1 MIAAF
6 DFGITNTDLVI
17 KDQRIKF
24 LSVPSPFDRKNRDFD
39 ITERHVIE
47 ILEKLDIN
55 IKEISSIGVTGGKSA
70 DLPDRICDVPITK
83 VNEIDAIGKGARSLY
98 KISEESSLVVSSGTG
113 TACVHIQNTATNHL
127 GGISVG
133 GGMLEGLSNLLV
145 DIPHGVKIN
154 NFAEKGNRKILDV
167 MIGEAVN
174 EIGNLNAEITAA
186 NFAKARNEP
195 TNSIEDISASLCNM
209 VGEVIGTV
217 AYLNALLVGSN
228 KAYFLGRTSML
239 SEVKK
244 GIDARL
250 ALAGIEGIY
259 DDNRAF
265 GNAIGVLDTID
276 I

>member
-17 KDQRIKF
+17 KDQRINF

-47 ILEKLDIN
+47 ILEMLDIN
-55 IKEISSIGVTGGKSA
+55 IKEISSIVVTGGKSA

-145 DIPHGVKIN
+145 NIPHGVKIN
-154 NFAEKGNRKILDV
+154 NFAEKGSRKTLDV

-186 NFAKARNEP
+186 NFAKARNES

-259 DDNRAF
+259 DENRAF

>member
-145 DIPHGVKIN
+145 NIPHGVKIN
-154 NFAEKGNRKILDV
+154 NLAEKGNRKTLDV

>member
-47 ILEKLDIN
+47 MLEKLDIN

-70 DLPDRICDVPITK
+70 DLPDRICNVPITK

-145 DIPHGVKIN
+145 NIPHGVKIN

>member
-145 DIPHGVKIN
+145 NIPHGVKIN

-186 NFAKARNEP
+186 NFAKARNESA
-195 TNSIEDISASLCNM
+195 NSIEDISAYLCNM

-259 DDNRAF
+259 DENRAF

>member
-145 DIPHGVKIN
+145 NIPHGVKIN
-154 NFAEKGNRKILDV
+154 NLAEKGNRKTLDV

-195 TNSIEDISASLCNM
+195 TNSIEDISASLCDM

-259 DDNRAF
+259 DENRAF

>member
-39 ITERHVIE
+39 VTERHVIE

-145 DIPHGVKIN
+145 NIPHGVKIN

-250 ALAGIEGIY
+250 ALAGIEGVY
-259 DDNRAF
+259 DENRAF

>member
-24 LSVPSPFDRKNRDFD
+24 LSIPSPFDRKNRDFD

-98 KISEESSLVVSSGTG
+98 KISKESSLVVSSGTG

-145 DIPHGVKIN
+145 NIPHGVKIN

-250 ALAGIEGIY
+250 ALAGIEGVY
-259 DDNRAF
+259 DENRAF

>member
-145 DIPHGVKIN
+145 NIPHGVKIN

-250 ALAGIEGIY
+250 ALAGIVGIY
-259 DDNRAF
+259 DENRAF

>member
-70 DLPDRICDVPITK
+70 DLPDRICNVPITK

-98 KISEESSLVVSSGTG
+98 KISKESSLVVSSGTG

-145 DIPHGVKIN
+145 NIPHGVKIN

-259 DDNRAF
+259 DENRAF

>member
-98 KISEESSLVVSSGTG
+98 KISKESSLVVSSGTG

>member
-24 LSVPSPFDRKNRDFD
+24 LSVPSPFNRKNRDFD

-145 DIPHGVKIN
+145 NIPHGVKIN

-259 DDNRAF
+259 DENRAF

>member
-17 KDQRIKF
+17 KDHRVKF

-113 TACVHIQNTATNHL
+113 TACVHIQNNATNHL

-145 DIPHGVKIN
+145 NIPHGVKIN

-186 NFAKARNEP
+186 NFAKARNESA
-195 TNSIEDISASLCNM
+195 NSIEDISASLCNM

-259 DDNRAF
+259 DENRAF

>member
-145 DIPHGVKIN
+145 NIPHGVKIN
-154 NFAEKGNRKILDV
+154 NFAEKGSRKTLDV

-186 NFAKARNEP
+186 NFAKARNES

-250 ALAGIEGIY
+250 ALAGIEGVY
-259 DDNRAF
+259 DENRAF

>member
-39 ITERHVIE
+39 VTERHVIE

-98 KISEESSLVVSSGTG
+98 KISKESSLVVSSGTG

-145 DIPHGVKIN
+145 NIPHGVKIN

>member
-39 ITERHVIE
+39 VTERHVIE

-98 KISEESSLVVSSGTG
+98 KISKESSLVVSSGTG

-145 DIPHGVKIN
+145 NIPHGVKIN
-154 NFAEKGNRKILDV
+154 NFAEKGNRKTLDV

>member
-39 ITERHVIE
+39 VTERHVIE

-145 DIPHGVKIN
+145 NIPHGVKIN

-186 NFAKARNEP
+186 NFAKARNES

-259 DDNRAF
+259 DENRAF

>member
-1 MIAAF
+1 
-6 DFGITNTDLVI
+6 
-17 KDQRIKF
+17 
-24 LSVPSPFDRKNRDFD
+24 
-39 ITERHVIE
+39 
-47 ILEKLDIN
+47 
-55 IKEISSIGVTGGKSA
+55 
-70 DLPDRICDVPITK
+70 
-83 VNEIDAIGKGARSLY
+83 
-98 KISEESSLVVSSGTG
+98 
-113 TACVHIQNTATNHL
+113 
-127 GGISVG
+127 
-133 GGMLEGLSNLLV
+133 MLEGLSNLLV
-145 DIPHGVKIN
+145 NIPHGVKIN

>member
-39 ITERHVIE
+39 VTERHVIE

-145 DIPHGVKIN
+145 NIPHGVKIN

-259 DDNRAF
+259 DENRAF

>member
-47 ILEKLDIN
+47 ILEMLDIN

-98 KISEESSLVVSSGTG
+98 KISKESSLVVSSGTG

-145 DIPHGVKIN
+145 NIPHGVKIN
-154 NFAEKGNRKILDV
+154 NFAEKGNRKTLDV

-186 NFAKARNEP
+186 NFGKARNEP

-259 DDNRAF
+259 DENRAF

>member
-55 IKEISSIGVTGGKSA
+55 IKGISSIGVTGGKSA

-145 DIPHGVKIN
+145 NIPHGVKIN
-154 NFAEKGNRKILDV
+154 NLAEKGNRKTLDV

-259 DDNRAF
+259 DENRAF

>member
-145 DIPHGVKIN
+145 NIPHGVKIN
-154 NFAEKGNRKILDV
+154 NFAEKGNRKTLDV

-186 NFAKARNEP
+186 NFAKARNES

-250 ALAGIEGIY
+250 ALAGIEGVY
-259 DDNRAF
+259 DENRAF

>member
-39 ITERHVIE
+39 VTERHVIE

-98 KISEESSLVVSSGTG
+98 KISKESSLVVSSGTG

-145 DIPHGVKIN
+145 NIPHGVKIN

-259 DDNRAF
+259 DENRAF

>member
-47 ILEKLDIN
+47 MLEKLDIN

-145 DIPHGVKIN
+145 NIPHGVKIN

-259 DDNRAF
+259 DENRAF

>member
-1 MIAAF
+1 MKAAF

-17 KDQRIKF
+17 KDQKINF
-24 LSVPSPFDRKNRDFD
+24 LSVPSPFDKKNRDFD

-145 DIPHGVKIN
+145 NIPHGVKIN

-259 DDNRAF
+259 DENRAF

>member
-145 DIPHGVKIN
+145 NIPHGVKIN

-250 ALAGIEGIY
+250 ALAGIEGVY
-259 DDNRAF
+259 DENRAF

>member
-47 ILEKLDIN
+47 ILEMLDIN

-70 DLPDRICDVPITK
+70 DLPDRISDVPITK

-145 DIPHGVKIN
+145 NIPHGVKIN
-154 NFAEKGNRKILDV
+154 NFAEKGNRKTLDV

-186 NFAKARNEP
+186 NFAKARNES

-250 ALAGIEGIY
+250 ALAGIEGVY
-259 DDNRAF
+259 DENRAF

>member
-17 KDQRIKF
+17 KDQRINF

-47 ILEKLDIN
+47 ILEMLDIN
-55 IKEISSIGVTGGKSA
+55 IKEISSIVVTGGKSA

-98 KISEESSLVVSSGTG
+98 KISKESSLVVSSGTG

-145 DIPHGVKIN
+145 NIPHGVKIN
-154 NFAEKGNRKILDV
+154 NFAEKGSRKTLDV

-259 DDNRAF
+259 DENRAF

>member
-47 ILEKLDIN
+47 ILEMLDIN

-98 KISEESSLVVSSGTG
+98 KISKESSLVVSSGTG

-145 DIPHGVKIN
+145 NIPHGVKIN

>member
-145 DIPHGVKIN
+145 NIPHGVKIN
-154 NFAEKGNRKILDV
+154 NFAEKGNRMILDV
-167 MIGEAVN
+167 MFGEAVN

>member
-145 DIPHGVKIN
+145 NIPHGVKIN
-154 NFAEKGNRKILDV
+154 NFAEKGHRKILDV

-250 ALAGIEGIY
+250 ALAGIEGVY
-259 DDNRAF
+259 DENRAF

>member
-1 MIAAF
+1 
-6 DFGITNTDLVI
+6 
-17 KDQRIKF
+17 
-24 LSVPSPFDRKNRDFD
+24 VPSPFDRKNRDFD

-98 KISEESSLVVSSGTG
+98 KISKESSLVVSSGTG

-145 DIPHGVKIN
+145 NIPHGVKIN

>member
-98 KISEESSLVVSSGTG
+98 KISKESSLVVSSGTG

-145 DIPHGVKIN
+145 NIPHGVKIN

-186 NFAKARNEP
+186 NFAKARNES

-250 ALAGIEGIY
+250 ALAGIEGVY
-259 DDNRAF
+259 DENRAF

>member
-98 KISEESSLVVSSGTG
+98 KISKESSLVVSSGTG

-145 DIPHGVKIN
+145 NIPHGVKIN
-154 NFAEKGNRKILDV
+154 NFAEKGSRKTLDV

-186 NFAKARNEP
+186 NFAKARNES

-250 ALAGIEGIY
+250 ALAGIEGVY
-259 DDNRAF
+259 DENRAF

>member
-145 DIPHGVKIN
+145 NIPHGVKIN

-217 AYLNALLVGSN
+217 AYLNALLVGAN

-250 ALAGIEGIY
+250 ALAGIEGVY
-259 DDNRAF
+259 DENRAF

>member
-39 ITERHVIE
+39 VTERHVIE

-145 DIPHGVKIN
+145 NIPHGVKIN
-154 NFAEKGNRKILDV
+154 NFAEKGNRKTLDV

-186 NFAKARNEP
+186 NFAKARNES

>member
-145 DIPHGVKIN
+145 NIPHGVKIN
-154 NFAEKGNRKILDV
+154 NFAEKGSRKTLDV

-186 NFAKARNEP
+186 NFAKARNES

>member
-145 DIPHGVKIN
+145 NIPHGVKIN
-154 NFAEKGNRKILDV
+154 NFAEKGNRKTLDV

-186 NFAKARNEP
+186 NFAKARNES

>member
-98 KISEESSLVVSSGTG
+98 KISKESSLVVSSGTG

-145 DIPHGVKIN
+145 NIPHGVKIN

-250 ALAGIEGIY
+250 ALAGIEGVY
-259 DDNRAF
+259 DENRAF

>member
-145 DIPHGVKIN
+145 NIPHGVKIN
-154 NFAEKGNRKILDV
+154 NFAEKGNRKTLDV

-259 DDNRAF
+259 DENRAF